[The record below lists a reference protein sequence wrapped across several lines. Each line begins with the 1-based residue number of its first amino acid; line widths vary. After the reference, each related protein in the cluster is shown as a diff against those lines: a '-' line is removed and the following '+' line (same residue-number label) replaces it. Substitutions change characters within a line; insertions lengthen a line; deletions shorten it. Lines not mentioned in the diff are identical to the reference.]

1 MVKRILKDDFL
12 RNNIVYFI
20 GTVSVAFLNYLY
32 HPVLGRM
39 LKVEEF
45 GEVQAFLAFFLII
58 GVFTGFFRN
67 VIITAV
73 ANIKKEEDKE
83 IISMLKKA
91 SLLLAFFVA
100 IFLLAGGHIL
110 ADFFNFSSYNYFI
123 AFAIL
128 VVLGAVGSN
137 SQAIIQGMHD
147 FKYLSLVGIVNS
159 LLKLLASVLFIYLG
173 WAVFGAIGGII
184 LSTVVSAWMA
194 YVYVRKRFNQGN
206 SFKVKIDKRIKKE
219 LWYAVLFL
227 AVSFSVIFLYSNDV
241 VMMKRYFSA
250 EETGLYS
257 GIAIVGRVIYFLVAS
272 IPGVLL
278 PAVKIADEKGENR
291 KILVKA
297 ICLTGMLG
305 GGALLVFSVFPELV
319 SGILMGDRYQGYAH
333 FIPQISLYLFFV
345 SFSNLFFYYLLAL
358 RKNYILLPA
367 VLGPLTV
374 LLLCFI
380 NHSSVEAIV
389 NNFLGGSILT
399 FLLLL
404 LPIIKE
410 LLKKHG
416 K

>member
-1 MVKRILKDDFL
+1 M
-12 RNNIVYFI
+12 
-20 GTVSVAFLNYLY
+20 
-32 HPVLGRM
+32 
-39 LKVEEF
+39 
-45 GEVQAFLAFFLII
+45 
-58 GVFTGFFRN
+58 
-67 VIITAV
+67 
-73 ANIKKEEDKE
+73 
-83 IISMLKKA
+83 
-91 SLLLAFFVA
+91 
-100 IFLLAGGHIL
+100 
-110 ADFFNFSSYNYFI
+110 
-123 AFAIL
+123 
-128 VVLGAVGSN
+128 
-137 SQAIIQGMHD
+137 
-147 FKYLSLVGIVNS
+147 
-159 LLKLLASVLFIYLG
+159 
-173 WAVFGAIGGII
+173 
-184 LSTVVSAWMA
+184 
-194 YVYVRKRFNQGN
+194 
-206 SFKVKIDKRIKKE
+206 
-219 LWYAVLFL
+219 LFL
-227 AVSFSVIFLYSNDV
+227 AVSFSVTFLYSNDV

-278 PAVKIADEKGENR
+278 PAVKIVDEDGGNR

-305 GGALLVFSVFPELV
+305 GAALLVFSLFPELV